1 MAGIVAAA
9 AHVPRRRLPR
19 AALAAAHGW
28 ASPPGGPPAGA
39 RAIAAWDEDAVTL
52 AVAAARHLGAGP
64 APESLT
70 LASTTLP
77 FADRSNAG
85 IVAAALDLGDHVDAH
100 DATGSLRAGSAA
112 LARALRSVRPG
123 ERALV
128 CAADVRPARPG
139 SAAESA
145 IGDAGVAIQVGSE
158 DVVAEFLGHAIVAA
172 DFVDHYRT
180 PRGTADYALEER
192 WARDE
197 AVAQLAPIAVQRVL
211 GPHGLT
217 PAEIAQVALSFPSP
231 ALARAATRAAGLPAG
246 SEALAR
252 HVGHAGAAQP
262 LLALIEAL
270 EAAAPGDHVLLLA
283 FGQGVEALL
292 LRATDRIAALR
303 PTVGPALANG
313 VEDGNYTRFLV
324 QRGLLPFDWGIRAER
339 DNRTAHSAAW
349 RRARDLLAFVGGRC
363 PRCGTVQ
370 FPRTGACV
378 NPNCR
383 ALEAQE
389 PFALAGSTGT
399 IASFTRDWQAHHP
412 DPPLIY
418 GNIRF
423 AEGGNALMEVADS
436 ADVALAVGQQV
447 EFAFRIKDRDE
458 RRDFTRYF
466 WKAVPMG
473 PAVAGLV

>member
-9 AHVPRRRLPR
+9 AHVPRRRMPR

-28 ASPPGGPPAGA
+28 AAPPGGPPAGA
-39 RAIAAWDEDAVTL
+39 RSIAAWDEDAVTL
-52 AVAAARHLGAGP
+52 AVAAARALGPAP

-70 LASTTLP
+70 LASTSLP

-85 IVAAALDLGDHVDAH
+85 IVAAALDLGDHVEAL

-112 LARALRSVRPG
+112 LARALKAARPG
-123 ERALV
+123 ERALL

-145 IGDAGVAIQVGSE
+145 IGDAGVAMLVGSD
-158 DVVAEFLGHAIVAA
+158 DVLAEFLGHAVVAA

-180 PRGTADYALEER
+180 PGGDADYALEER
-192 WARDE
+192 WVRDE
-197 AVAQLAPIAVQRVL
+197 AVARLTPVAVQRVL
-211 GPHGLT
+211 GPHGLA
-217 PAEIAQVALSFPSP
+217 PSEIAQVAWSFPSP
-231 ALARAATRAAGLPAG
+231 ALARAAAKAAGLPAG
-246 SEALAR
+246 ADELAR
-252 HVGHAGAAQP
+252 HIGHAGAAQP
-262 LLALIEAL
+262 LLALVEAL
-270 EAAAPGDHVLLLA
+270 EAASPGDHVLLLA

-303 PTVGPALANG
+303 PTVAPALANG

-324 QRGLLPFDWGIRAER
+324 QRGLLPFEWGIRAER

-363 PRCGTVQ
+363 SRCGTVQ
-370 FPRTGACV
+370 FPRTDACV

-383 ALEAQE
+383 ALEPQE
-389 PFALAGSTGT
+389 PYPLARSHGT

-436 ADVALAVGQQV
+436 ADAALAVGQRV

-466 WKAVPMG
+466 WKAVPVDMTMG
-473 PAVAGLV
+473 RDG

>member
-19 AALAAAHGW
+19 AAIAAAHGW
-28 ASPPGGPPAGA
+28 AAPPAALPAGT

-52 AVAAARHLGAGP
+52 AVSAARRLGAG
-64 APESLT
+64 ACPESLM

-85 IVAAALDLGDHVDAH
+85 VVRAALDLGDHVETH

-112 LARALRSVRPG
+112 LARALKAARPG
-123 ERALV
+123 ERALL

-139 SAAESA
+139 SMAEQV
-145 IGDAGVAIQVGSE
+145 IGDAGVALLLGSE
-158 DVVAEFLGHAIVAA
+158 DVLAEFLGHAVVTA

-180 PRGTADYALEER
+180 PGGAADYALEER
-192 WARDE
+192 WVRDE
-197 AVAQLAPIAVQRVL
+197 AVARLTPVAVQRVL
-211 GPHGLT
+211 GPHGLA
-217 PAEIAQVALSFPSP
+217 PAEIDHVAWSFPTP
-231 ALARAATRAAGLPAG
+231 ALARAAARAAGLPPG
-246 SEALAR
+246 PDALAR
-252 HVGHAGAAQP
+252 HVGHAGTAQP
-262 LLALIEAL
+262 LLALVEAL
-270 EAAAPGDHVLLLA
+270 EAARPGDHVLMLA

-292 LRATDRIAALR
+292 LRVTDRIAALV
-303 PTVGPALANG
+303 PTLGPALANG
-313 VEDGNYTRFLV
+313 VEDANYTRFLV
-324 QRGLLPFDWGIRAER
+324 QRGLLPFEWGIRAER

-349 RRARDLLAFVGGRC
+349 RRARDVLAFVGGRC
-363 PRCGTVQ
+363 PRCGTIQ
-370 FPRTGACV
+370 FPRTEACV

-383 ALEAQE
+383 ALGPQD
-389 PFALAGSTGT
+389 PHPLARSHGT

-423 AEGGNALMEVADS
+423 APGGNAVMEMADS
-436 ADVALAVGQQV
+436 ADAELAVGQRV

-466 WKAVPMG
+466 WKAVPTAA
-473 PAVAGLV
+473 PAAGAG